1 MPPITGSHS
10 LFPLS
15 HTPSSNSLPCG
26 LPARGVYTPW
36 RIVGLT
42 TFPDLPT
49 NYDLHRSRTLRLGLI
64 SPGTVLVTTCVKL
77 PLTQPTAHLFGYG
90 LTADLAIQ

>member
-1 MPPITGSHS
+1 MPPITGGHS

-15 HTPSSNSLPCG
+15 HTHSSNSSPCG
-26 LPARGVYTPW
+26 LPAKGIYTLW

-49 NYDLHRSRTLRLGLI
+49 DYDLHRTQTLRLGLI
-64 SPGTVLVTTCVKL
+64 SPGTALLTTCGNL
-77 PLTQPTAHLFGYG
+77 
-90 LTADLAIQ
+90 